1 MALATDGLGNALSGS
16 SFASRTLYDQAMRE
30 FQIFAADPVATID
43 RAIADSPGF
52 VMGHALRAWLHL
64 LGTEPA
70 GLPVAREALAAARAL
85 PATPQERGH
94 LAAIA
99 HLVEGDW
106 MAASRAMED
115 VAIENPRDALALQTG
130 HQIDFF
136 TGNARMLRD
145 RIARA
150 LPAWSKDMPGYHA
163 ILSMHAFGLE
173 ETGDYARAEAAGRQ
187 AVALEPRDGWGQH
200 AVAHVLEM
208 QNRTADG
215 IAWMRANPE
224 AWSADSFF
232 AVHNWWHLA
241 LYHLDRGEM
250 DEVLALYDGPV
261 KGGQSS
267 IILEMID
274 ATAMLW
280 RLHLRGVD
288 IGGRWAPV
296 ADNWEAV
303 GGAGGYAFNDW
314 HAAMAFVGADRP
326 GALDAVVA
334 AATRAACAAG
344 DNAMFSRDVGLPLI
358 RAVQAFG
365 AGDYAQATRLLRSV
379 REIAHRFGGSHAQR
393 DLIDLTLIEAAMRG
407 GDASLATAL
416 AAERAALKPHSPV
429 ALGFIRKAAGLGQQA
444 A

>member
-1 MALATDGLGNALSGS
+1 MATARDGLGNALSG
-16 SFASRTLYDQAMRE
+16 ASPTAREIYGRALAE
-30 FQIFAADPVATID
+30 FQVYAGDPVATVE

-52 VMGHALRAWLHL
+52 VMGRALRAWLHL
-64 LGTEPA
+64 LGTGPA
-70 GLPVAREALAAARAL
+70 GPPVARQALAAARAL
-85 PATPQERGH
+85 PATAQERGH

-106 MAASRAMED
+106 MAASRVMED
-115 VAIENPRDALALQTG
+115 VAVEHPRDALALQAG

-150 LPAWSKDMPGYHA
+150 LPMWSEGMPGYHA
-163 ILSMHAFGLE
+163 VLSMHAFGLE
-173 ETGDYARAEAAGRQ
+173 ETGDYARADAVGCE

-215 IAWMRANPE
+215 IAWMRANPD

-241 LYHLDRGEM
+241 LYHLDRGEV

-261 KGGQSS
+261 RGGRSQVV
-267 IILEMID
+267 LDLVD
-274 ATAMLW
+274 ATALLW

-288 IGGRWAPV
+288 VGARWAPV
-296 ADNWEAV
+296 AEAWDAV
-303 GGAGGYAFNDW
+303 GGVGAYAFNDW
-314 HAAMAFVGADRP
+314 HAAMAYAASGRRD
-326 GALDAVVA
+326 ALEAVLA
-334 AATRAACAAG
+334 AAERAAAGAG
-344 DNAMFSRDVGLPLI
+344 DNAVFTRDVGLPLI
-358 RAVQAFG
+358 RAVEAFG
-365 AGDYAQATRLLRSV
+365 RGDYAQAAARIRPV

-393 DLIDLTLIEAAMRG
+393 DLIDLTLIEASIRG
-407 GDASLATAL
+407 GNAALAVAL
-416 AAERAALKPHSPV
+416 AAERAAVRPHSPV
-429 ALGFIRKAAGLGQQA
+429 ALGFLRRARSLRPLAA
-444 A
+444 

>member
-1 MALATDGLGNALSGS
+1 MAFTTDGLGNALSGS
-16 SFASRTLYDQAMRE
+16 STSSRALFGQALRE
-30 FQIFAADPVATID
+30 FQIYSGDPVTTVD
-43 RAIADSPGF
+43 RAIAESPGF

-64 LGTEPA
+64 LGTEPI
-70 GLPVAREALAAARAL
+70 GIPIAREALAAARTQ
-85 PATPQERGH
+85 PATEQERGH
-94 LAAIA
+94 LRAIA

-106 MAASRAMED
+106 FAASRVMED
-115 VAIENPRDALALQTG
+115 VAIEHPRDALALQVG

-150 LPAWSKDMPGYHA
+150 MPAWSEGVPGYHA

-173 ETGDYARAEAAGRQ
+173 ETGDYARAEATGRQ

-224 AWSADSFF
+224 AWSTDSFF

-241 LYHLDRGEM
+241 LYHLDRGDL

-261 KGGQSS
+261 KGGQSQ
-267 IILEMID
+267 IILELID
-274 ATAMLW
+274 ATALLW
-280 RLHLRGVD
+280 RLHLRGIDV
-288 IGGRWAPV
+288 GERWVPV
-296 ADNWEAV
+296 ADGWEAV
-303 GGAGGYAFNDW
+303 GGAGSYAFNDW
-314 HAAMAFVGADRP
+314 HAAMAFVGACRS
-326 GALDAVVA
+326 ASLDAVIE
-334 AATRAACAAG
+334 AATDAAEGAG

-365 AGDYAQATRLLRSV
+365 RGEYGQAARLLRAV

-393 DLIDLTLIEAAMRG
+393 DLIDLTLIEAAMRD
-407 GDASLATAL
+407 GDASLAGAL
-416 AAERAALKPHSPV
+416 AAERAALKPHSPL
-429 ALGFIRKAAGLGQQA
+429 ALDFVRRGTALHQKAA
-444 A
+444 